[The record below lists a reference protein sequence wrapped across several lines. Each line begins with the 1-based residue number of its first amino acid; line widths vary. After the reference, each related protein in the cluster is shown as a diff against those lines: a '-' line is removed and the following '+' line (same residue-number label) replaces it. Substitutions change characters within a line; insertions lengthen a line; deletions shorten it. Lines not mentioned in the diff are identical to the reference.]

1 MVPVEQ
7 LNKVNFLNVY
17 YLASEIKHEMEMSPD
32 PSKKATITD
41 HIYQPTVNPVYGY
54 PYFSQVR
61 VRTFT
66 YLNSIG
72 AIVDFFH
79 SESYHK
85 IHFTPIPQDEFFAF
99 CGKLAR
105 IYWERFPKP
114 SEHETNAKSLS
125 DEQASKLKLVLDTIA
140 FKLKE
145 YGDEDELDADSLLGP
160 ITIPYNHFSSSLEPF
175 DINGLLY
182 KLANDFHLIMTP
194 KSDAKVVSFDFPMT
208 SDRETFYKF
217 KSAID
222 KRCSAIVAKKQ
233 TESAAPSEEKIMKV
247 MLVGGSKVSVEKP
260 EEEKKYRFP
269 YKLPRG
275 TKWENIT
282 IKFLDDDTVQILTKG
297 KEHSPNFKDMGFE
310 GKGGKPSV
318 LWIFLRVLAMY
329 SGEIKASDDK
339 KDDSYKKQ
347 KQSLSEA
354 LESYFGLDFDPF
366 HPFQTDKSY
375 RVKFTLLPPENGFTF
390 EEKKKTSLL
399 EKPVKN
405 SPFADLD
412 SYMNDVAPVVAQK
425 EDIPTED
432 ER

>member
-7 LNKVNFLNVY
+7 LNNVNFLNVY
-17 YLASEIKHEMEMSPD
+17 YLASEIKHEMEMNPD

-222 KRCSAIVAKKQ
+222 KRCSAIVAKEQ
-233 TESAAPSEEKIMKV
+233 TGSTVQFEEKIQKV
-247 MLVGGSKVSVEKP
+247 EVINPHLNVKVQTNGITSKIG
-260 EEEKKYRFP
+260 RFP
-269 YKLPRG
+269 EKLKAG
-275 TKWENIT
+275 TQWKNIT
-282 IKFLDDDTVQILTKG
+282 IVFSDERDALIHIDKKSYPITPESIGLTKG
-297 KEHSPNFKDMGFE
+297 RKLSLPTATWE
-310 GKGGKPSV
+310 
-318 LWIFLRVLAMY
+318 FLETLARH
-329 SGEIKASDDK
+329 SGEIAPGDPDVKLTF
-339 KDDSYKKQ
+339 KKQ
-347 KQSLSEA
+347 KELLSKV
-354 LESYFGLDFDPF
+354 LQTYFSKEEDPF
-366 HPFQTDKSY
+366 FPYESSPEKRHRSY
-375 RVKFTLLPPENGFTF
+375 KARFGIFYKQKET
-390 EEKKKTSLL
+390 
-399 EKPVKN
+399 KN
-405 SPFADLD
+405 PYSDLD
-412 SYMNDVAPVVAQK
+412 AVMEEAMPQ
-425 EDIPTED
+425 I
-432 ER
+432 